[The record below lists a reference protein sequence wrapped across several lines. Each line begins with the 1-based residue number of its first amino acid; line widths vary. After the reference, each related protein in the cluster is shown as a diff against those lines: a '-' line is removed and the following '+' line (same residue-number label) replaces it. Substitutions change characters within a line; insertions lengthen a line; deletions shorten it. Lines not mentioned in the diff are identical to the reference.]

1 MYKLLIF
8 QLLQLFF
15 YSILQNFLE
24 ESKKCWKVAVEVEK
38 KTWQLF
44 GKISILRNFNHIYI
58 KKKWNYLCYSHD
70 QIYRRS
76 ENICVVFVFI
86 LAGEVNI
93 FVLFW
98 CSYLQNEWIIRVN
111 LMVIFAKEVNI
122 FVLFSWSSG
131 KAPLAPWILTS
142 VPQSMQPLYHHSHSI
157 YNAFYVST
165 L

>member
-1 MYKLLIF
+1 MLYKRFKWLKII
-8 QLLQLFF
+8 
-15 YSILQNFLE
+15 SISDSGRHHWPDKSIE
-24 ESKKCWKVAVEVEK
+24 GGGSMPKVLKNSRWSWK

-44 GKISILRNFNHIYI
+44 GKISILRNFNHMYI

-76 ENICVVFVFI
+76 ENICVVFVVI

-142 VPQSMQPLYHHSHSI
+142 VPESM
-157 YNAFYVST
+157 
-165 L
+165 